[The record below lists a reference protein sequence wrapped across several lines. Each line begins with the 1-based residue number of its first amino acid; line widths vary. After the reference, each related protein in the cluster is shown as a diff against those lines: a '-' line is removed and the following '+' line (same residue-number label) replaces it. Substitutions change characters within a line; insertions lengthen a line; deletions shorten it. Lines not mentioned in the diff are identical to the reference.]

1 MEQEVYNSLLHAASS
16 LGLAMPRAMVA
27 LLFVPAMAL
36 KELRGLL
43 KTAVVV
49 ATAMPVAVSNYYSI
63 DYESFHSLS
72 LAFTLLKE
80 AAIGML
86 IGVLLS
92 LPFNIFIS
100 VGAIIDNQRGAT
112 SGQMA
117 DPALGQTTFLG
128 SFMQRTFVIV
138 MIEAGMFGLLFS
150 IIIDSYALWP
160 VAANFPEMLFSGEQL
175 VISQFSDMT
184 QKIMLYVLP
193 VLIVMLMIDLGFAIL
208 GLFSPQMQVYF
219 LSMPAKS
226 IVALLVLALYA
237 TSMWYYGVLE
247 LERFNDLKANLP
259 LLLSPITTQ

>member
-1 MEQEVYNSLLHAASS
+1 
-16 LGLAMPRAMVA
+16 MPRVHVA

-36 KELRGLL
+36 KEIKGLL
-43 KTAVVV
+43 KTAVIIAV
-49 ATAMPVAVSNYYSI
+49 ALPVAVNNYYSI
-63 DYESFHSLS
+63 DFTSLGIIH
-72 LAFTLLKE
+72 LAFVLLKE
-80 AAIGML
+80 AAIGVI

-128 SFMQRTFVIV
+128 SFMQRTFVII

-150 IIIDSYALWP
+150 ILLDSFLLWP
-160 VAANFPEMLFSGEQL
+160 VVDNFPKLLFSGEQL

-184 QKIMLYVLP
+184 QKIILYVLP
-193 VLIVMLMIDLGFAIL
+193 VLIVMLLIDLGFAML

-226 IVALLVLALYA
+226 ITALFVLVLYA
-237 TSMWYYGVLE
+237 STMWYYGVLE
-247 LERFNDLKANLP
+247 LERFNDLKASLP
-259 LLLSPITTQ
+259 LLMETEVSQ